1 MPKKENDEN
10 QQNDFSNFEH
20 YLLELE
26 QLVERME
33 RGEQTLEQSLR
44 DFERGVTLAKS
55 CESTLRQAEQRVDQ
69 LVKKHGE
76 LKLEPFST
84 EE

>member
-1 MPKKENDEN
+1 MPRKSSDEDPH
-10 QQNDFSNFEH
+10 NDFSNFER
-20 YLLELE
+20 YLKELE

-33 RGEQTLEQSLR
+33 QGEQTLEQSLR

-55 CESTLRQAEQRVDQ
+55 CENTLRQAEQRVDQ